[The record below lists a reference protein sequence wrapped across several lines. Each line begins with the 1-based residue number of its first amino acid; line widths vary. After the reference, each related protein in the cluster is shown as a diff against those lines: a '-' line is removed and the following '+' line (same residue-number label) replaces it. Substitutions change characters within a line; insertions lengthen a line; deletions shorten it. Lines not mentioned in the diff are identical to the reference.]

1 MSVFEIRMKPVMVQ
15 LLTKS
20 STENLNCLEVETH
33 LAQGWELLSS
43 IDITINPLAVQ
54 LLKEY

>member
-1 MSVFEIRMKPVMVQ
+1 MKPVMVQ

-43 IDITINPLAVQ
+43 IDITIDPLAVQ